1 MLPPGEMEDG
11 MGDAQRAAGQRDDST
26 RHGTDLPE
34 ACVTEALAI
43 IRDVGIENLSLR
55 EVARRLGVSH
65 QAPYRHFPSRD
76 HLLAEVVDRC
86 FRDFDAALGTDS
98 EDGDHDGGNPAED
111 LAALGRLYLD
121 YAARHPLEYRLMFG
135 ARLPDPREHPE
146 MLEKGCAAFD
156 QLRARVARLVGQPV
170 ESETVT
176 LEAMF
181 VWSTVHGLAS
191 ILETEA
197 MAGLGIDAT
206 LQRAVSEHVLSR
218 IGRGLGPGA
227 QPV

>member
-1 MLPPGEMEDG
+1 MLAPGEMEAA
-11 MGDAQRAAGQRDDST
+11 MGDAQRTVRHSDDST

-86 FRDFDAALGTDS
+86 FRDFDAALGAGHDT
-98 EDGDHDGGNPAED
+98 GDPAAD

-146 MLEKGCAAFD
+146 MLEKCCAAFD
-156 QLRARVARLVGQPV
+156 QLRGSVARLIGAPA
-170 ESETVT
+170 ESDAVA

-197 MAGLGIDAT
+197 MAGLGIDEPV
-206 LQRAVSEHVLSR
+206 QRAVSEHVLSR
-218 IGRGLGPGA
+218 IGRGLGAPA
-227 QPV
+227 QAG

>member
-1 MLPPGEMEDG
+1 MLASGEMEEA
-11 MGDAQRAAGQRDDST
+11 MGDAQRAARHGDDST

-34 ACVTEALAI
+34 TCVTEALAI

-86 FRDFDAALGTDS
+86 FRDFDAALGTDHDS
-98 EDGDHDGGNPAED
+98 GDPAAD

-156 QLRARVARLVGQPV
+156 QLRARVARLAGRPV
-170 ESETVT
+170 DSEAVT

-197 MAGLGIDAT
+197 MAGLGIDAD

-218 IGRGLGPGA
+218 IGRALAPS